1 MWNGA
6 ALRWLT
12 LRDSAP
18 SINMNPLMNLGL
30 VSGAHPA
37 TTCSRGV
44 KTIGRCVPN
53 GLRWTVEEY
62 AAFRRRM
69 DGLAPPLPLPLR
81 PYTQPFDR
89 FLELCAAAKLPIP
102 AREVLFLPDRD
113 FRFDYA
119 WPCAKVAVEQQ
130 GFRDHSTRK
139 GLQRDY
145 EKLNLAQLE
154 GFIVL
159 QFTPKQ
165 LQSIEAIDVIRR
177 ALTQRSSPDQILGEG
192 K

>member
-1 MWNGA
+1 
-6 ALRWLT
+6 
-12 LRDSAP
+12 
-18 SINMNPLMNLGL
+18 
-30 VSGAHPA
+30 
-37 TTCSRGV
+37 
-44 KTIGRCVPN
+44 VPN

-81 PYTQPFDR
+81 PHAQPFDR

-102 AREVLFLPDRD
+102 AREVLLIPNRD

-119 WPCAKVAVEQQ
+119 WPCLRVAVEQQ

-145 EKLNLAQLE
+145 EKLNLAQAA
-154 GFIVL
+154 GWKVF

-165 LQSIEAIDVIRR
+165 LASVDTIEWLRG
-177 ALTQRSSPDQILGEG
+177 QLGSNQTDEKTVG
-192 K
+192 

>member
-1 MWNGA
+1 
-6 ALRWLT
+6 
-12 LRDSAP
+12 
-18 SINMNPLMNLGL
+18 
-30 VSGAHPA
+30 VSQ
-37 TTCSRGV
+37 
-44 KTIGRCVPN
+44 

-81 PYTQPFDR
+81 PHAQPFDR

-102 AREVLFLPDRD
+102 AREVLFLADRD
-113 FRFDYA
+113 FRADYC
-119 WPCAKVAVEQQ
+119 WPLQKIIIEQQ

-145 EKLNLAQLE
+145 EKSNLAQAA
-154 GFIVL
+154 GFKYF

-165 LQSIEAIDVIRR
+165 LQSVDTIEWLRMQLVVNER
-177 ALTQRSSPDQILGEG
+177 TQEL
-192 K
+192 

>member
-1 MWNGA
+1 M
-6 ALRWLT
+6 
-12 LRDSAP
+12 SQ
-18 SINMNPLMNLGL
+18 
-30 VSGAHPA
+30 
-37 TTCSRGV
+37 
-44 KTIGRCVPN
+44 

-81 PYTQPFDR
+81 PHAQPFDR

-102 AREVLFLPDRD
+102 AREVLFLADRD
-113 FRFDYA
+113 FRADYC
-119 WPCAKVAVEQQ
+119 WPLQKIIVEQQ

-145 EKLNLAQLE
+145 EKSNLAQAA
-154 GFIVL
+154 GFKYF

-165 LQSIEAIDVIRR
+165 LQSVDTIEWLR
-177 ALTQRSSPDQILGEG
+177 LQLGKVE
-192 K
+192 